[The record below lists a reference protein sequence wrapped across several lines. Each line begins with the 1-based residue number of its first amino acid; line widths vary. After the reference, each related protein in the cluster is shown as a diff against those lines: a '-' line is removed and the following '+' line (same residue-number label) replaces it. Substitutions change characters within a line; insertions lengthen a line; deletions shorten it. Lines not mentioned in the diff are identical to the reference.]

1 MSAVQELN
9 RVLGNPQTIV
19 SEDKTPLIKSL
30 LAQYERLGV
39 ELESIE
45 ASRAEVRSILV
56 SMFAEGST
64 QMVIDSNVVATY
76 TPESRTYLKTDNIKK
91 TFPQDQYAEL
101 YEEKVSNVF
110 RLKRVKGE

>member
-45 ASRAEVRSILV
+45 ASRAEVRSILI
-56 SMFAEGST
+56 SMFASGTTE
-64 QMVIDSNVVATY
+64 MLVDSHIVATY
-76 TPESRTYLKTDNIKK
+76 TPEVRTYLKTEEIKK
-91 TFPQDQYAEL
+91 TFPKDQYADL